1 MKIIP
6 QLPTPGFPKFTTL
19 PILMDRQG
27 HIAIWNTLS
36 ELTGSVGSSS
46 AIASL
51 KRYTM
56 ASTWAT
62 FLRSSFLH

>member
-27 HIAIWNTLS
+27 HIAI
-36 ELTGSVGSSS
+36 
-46 AIASL
+46 
-51 KRYTM
+51 
-56 ASTWAT
+56 
-62 FLRSSFLH
+62 